1 MGAEMMLSKLF
12 WLDDQQWQRIVPHLP
27 TDVRGK
33 EWADASDQRRPAFAE
48 ERLSVGGLPT

>member
-1 MGAEMMLSKLF
+1 MMRSKLF